1 MAYVGLRP
9 LPDIQSTGLSVSK
22 QPEPA
27 SQHTCLADCSWPNSA
42 GHNQQTGQPQLAQ
55 WSAQPEYAPRDAVT
69 KAACF
74 PNEVLSPRD
83 SVPFEL
89 YVVPRGG
96 TAKRPRLMTL
106 HMHIGPGDA
115 SEPAVTILTPNED

>member
-1 MAYVGLRP
+1 MN
-9 LPDIQSTGLSVSK
+9 DSI
-22 QPEPA
+22 QPEA
-27 SQHTCLADCSWPNSA
+27 AGQEKGLTGSFWPNSA

-69 KAACF
+69 KAACS